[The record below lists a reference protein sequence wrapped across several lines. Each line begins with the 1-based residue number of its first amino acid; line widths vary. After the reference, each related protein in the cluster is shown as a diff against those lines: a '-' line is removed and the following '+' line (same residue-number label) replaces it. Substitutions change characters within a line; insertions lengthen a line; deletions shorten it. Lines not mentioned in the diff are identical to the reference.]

1 MPAFVAACRGCV
13 CFAALLIGL
22 APALAQS
29 ASSHPWL
36 DPTLLAAAKAEGSLT
51 VYSSTNEQEG
61 LPLFK
66 IFEDATGIKFDYIR
80 GNDASLLS
88 RVAIETRAGQPSFDI
103 IHISNA
109 HKMPPQMLAQVDL
122 SEAKAI
128 FPQARDPNRRWY
140 GVYTVYNTPAYNT
153 EKVKAS
159 DLPKSFEE
167 LAERKE
173 WAGKVAL
180 EGTDIEWLKGM
191 LQYYGEQKGTALV
204 RAIVANLKPVLTD
217 GRLAMAR
224 SVGAGEYLLA
234 LNNFANLS
242 LNVKLAGGPIEIF
255 PLDPVAL
262 FYAQVAVNAQAP
274 ASERGAAGGEFH
286 AQSGMPGFLYQVRPA
301 ADARRRADQSAR
313 HRRAGHA
320 EASGR
325 HAVRSAGRSAVAT
338 DLQYALPAALI
349 GKQARRRRQCA
360 RFVNPAAWS
369 MLPASR
375 SRGRSRNHNA
385 TPREGLLTIACRFG
399 AAGLF
404 GLALA
409 SASRR
414 PSGRAGPIPGST
426 RAARRRQ
433 GGRVA
438 DHLLLDQRA
447 GRPAAVQDFRGC
459 DRHQGAIRARRRQ
472 PADVAH
478 GDRVPR
484 RAEGLG
490 HPPDH
495 DDQQDAAADDGA
507 DRSARGEEP
516 HAGGARSRPALVW
529 RSTPTTIRRPTTPSW

>member
-1 MPAFVAACRGCV
+1 MPAFVAAYRGCV

-88 RVAIETRAGQPSFDI
+88 RVAIETRAGRPTFDI

-173 WAGKVAL
+173 WAGRVAL
-180 EGTDIEWLKGM
+180 EGTDIEWLKGI
-191 LQYYGEQKGTALV
+191 LQYFGEEKGTALV

-242 LNVKLAGGPIEIF
+242 LNVKLAGEPIEIF

-274 ASERGAAGGEFH
+274 APERGEAGGELH
-286 AQSGMPGFLYQVRPA
+286 AQSRMPGFLHQIRAA
-301 ADARRRADQSAR
+301 ADARRCAHQSAR
-313 HRRAGHA
+313 HRRADHA

-325 HAVRSAGRSAVAT
+325 
-338 DLQYALPAALI
+338 
-349 GKQARRRRQCA
+349 ARCSIRRKK
-360 RFVNPAAWS
+360 
-369 MLPASR
+369 
-375 SRGRSRNHNA
+375 
-385 TPREGLLTIACRFG
+385 
-399 AAGLF
+399 
-404 GLALA
+404 
-409 SASRR
+409 
-414 PSGRAGPIPGST
+414 
-426 RAARRRQ
+426 
-433 GGRVA
+433 
-438 DHLLLDQRA
+438 
-447 GRPAAVQDFRGC
+447 RGC
-459 DRHQGAIRARRRQ
+459 DRPSIRSSGSADRKAGPAAATTWPLCQSGGLEYAAGFVVEGAIAQ
-472 PADVAH
+472 P
-478 GDRVPR
+478 
-484 RAEGLG
+484 
-490 HPPDH
+490 
-495 DDQQDAAADDGA
+495 
-507 DRSARGEEP
+507 
-516 HAGGARSRPALVW
+516 
-529 RSTPTTIRRPTTPSW
+529 